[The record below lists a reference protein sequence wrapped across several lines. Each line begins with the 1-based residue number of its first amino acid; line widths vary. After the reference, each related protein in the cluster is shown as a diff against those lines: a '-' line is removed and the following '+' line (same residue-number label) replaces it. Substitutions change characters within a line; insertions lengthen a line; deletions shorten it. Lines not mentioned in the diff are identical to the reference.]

1 MPQNVFEGLVVV
13 SGLKIPIV
21 SLNLSSVSRGKR
33 DAHAKLIEPTNLAE
47 SVPPKVT
54 SPLTLGKVVVGSK
67 EIPTWFAAMT
77 ACAKRL
83 SVTMTGIFEWK

>member
-1 MPQNVFEGLVVV
+1 MVIGLY
-13 SGLKIPIV
+13 SG
-21 SLNLSSVSRGKR
+21 
-33 DAHAKLIEPTNLAE
+33 AHYFWIAKENNINTNAKLMEPTNLAE